1 MLELLKEYLEIIK
14 NVQDYEGEGGF
25 PIYSLNQERI
35 RLHRKIMDYLGLK
48 NESEYLRL
56 KDIFANID
64 KICEIY
70 SECEEWK
77 LKNENDIKRM
87 AQYLEIFITSQEC
100 YWYLKGKSVPLLE
113 LPCMKR

>member
-14 NVQDYEGEGGF
+14 NVQDCEGEGGF

-35 RLHRKIMDYLGLK
+35 RLHRKIMDYLDLK

-56 KDIFANID
+56 KEVFSNMD
-64 KICEIY
+64 KVCAIY

-77 LKNENDIKRM
+77 LKDKSDIKQM
-87 AQYLEIFITSQEC
+87 ARYLERFITSQEC
-100 YWYLKGKSVPLLE
+100 YWFLKGKSVSLLE